1 MNYLLLLIY
10 NNYIYFLI
18 SNYIIYTMTKK
29 LQKVIAGYLLIL
41 CPVVNQSCNNTSS
54 QAGKDF
60 DVVILHGRVIDPE
73 SNLDA
78 IRNIGIREGSVQLIT
93 TKEIKGRTSIE
104 AQGLVVAPGFVDIH
118 QHGQDHENY
127 CYKVMDG
134 VTTALELEMG
144 TADVDNWYEEREGKA
159 LINHGVSVG
168 HVPLRMEIMHDPG
181 GFAPVSDAVCKAAS
195 DSEIQMLKSGIE
207 KGLNRGALGV
217 GFGLMYTPAATR
229 WEILE
234 MFRVAGKTKVPCYV
248 HIRYGGLKEPN
259 SCIAAL
265 EEVISASA
273 ISGAPLHV
281 VHITSIGFSY
291 TPRMLQMIKE
301 ARSRNIDVSVEC
313 YPYPATQ
320 TTIESAVYDE
330 GWQES
335 FGITYEDLQ
344 WVETGERL
352 NAESFARYRKTG
364 GMVIAHSIPEDVVRS
379 TVADSIVIIASDGML
394 SGGKG
399 HPRGSGTFARVLGKY
414 VREEKLLSLPEGLRK
429 ITLMPA
435 QRLEGIAPSFKNKG
449 RIRVRADA
457 DITIFDPEQIND
469 EATYEEP
476 AKYSKGIQYVLVN
489 GVAVVKNGRLQEGTF
504 PGKAVRGA
512 LR

>member
-1 MNYLLLLIY
+1 MI
-10 NNYIYFLI
+10 
-18 SNYIIYTMTKK
+18 M
-29 LQKVIAGYLLIL
+29 L
-41 CPVVNQSCNNTSS
+41 CSLASQGCRNQSLN
-54 QAGKDF
+54 AGKDF
-60 DVVILHGRVIDPE
+60 DIAIINGRVIDPE

-78 IRNIGIREGSVQLIT
+78 IINIGIRDGSVELIT
-93 TKEIKGRTSIE
+93 EKEISGKTIVDARN
-104 AQGLVVAPGFVDIH
+104 LVVAPGFIDMH

-127 CYKVMDG
+127 SYKVMDG

-144 TADVDNWYEEREGKA
+144 TADVDLWYREREGKA

-168 HVPLRMEIMHDPG
+168 HVPLRMKIMNDPG
-181 GFAPVSDAVCKAAS
+181 GFAPVADAVSKSAT
-195 DSEIQMLKSGIE
+195 DEEIVLLKEGIK
-207 KGLNRGALGV
+207 KGLSRGGLGV

-234 MFRVAGKTKVPCYV
+234 MFHVAGLSTAPCIV
-248 HIRYGGLKEPN
+248 HLRYGGLKDPN

-281 VHITSIGFSY
+281 VHITSLGFSY
-291 TPRMLQMIKE
+291 TPLMIQMIKE

-330 GWQES
+330 GWQDS

-352 NAESFARYRKTG
+352 NAESFARYRKSG

-379 TVADSIVIIASDGML
+379 TLADSIVIIASDGML

-399 HPRGSGTFARVLGKY
+399 HPRGTGSFARVLGKY
-414 VREEKLLSLPEGLRK
+414 VREDEVLALPEALRK

-435 QRLEGIAPSFKNKG
+435 MRLEAIAPMMKTKG
-449 RIRVRADA
+449 RIREGADA
-457 DITIFDPEQIND
+457 DITIFDPERIIDQ
-469 EATYEEP
+469 ATYGEP
-476 AKYSKGIQYVLVN
+476 AIYSKGIQHVIVN
-489 GVAVVKNGRLQEGTF
+489 GIVVVKDGILQNNVF
-504 PGKAVRGA
+504 PGKAVRGTVK
-512 LR
+512 